1 MHSLVGVSLT
11 DRCVCKRSPSP
22 KSPCPKQRQSP
33 SPESV
38 SEDEGEPPGKDAPS
52 PVSPEDALSPHEP
65 LVRNPALSLPPPSG
79 WDLSDDPDADE
90 SGTESSASSASTSS
104 DEGDRGRGQI
114 KTGSAKKREIRSG
127 MTHPLKRMSI
137 NDSDATVTGVDTPQ
151 AIAEPQAEAEES
163 AWTSVQTDSL
173 DMQRDESLWAADE
186 GNDGEHEATID
197 ESGLTA

>member
-1 MHSLVGVSLT
+1 M
-11 DRCVCKRSPSP
+11 
-22 KSPCPKQRQSP
+22 
-33 SPESV
+33 
-38 SEDEGEPPGKDAPS
+38 
-52 PVSPEDALSPHEP
+52 
-65 LVRNPALSLPPPSG
+65 
-79 WDLSDDPDADE
+79 SDDPDADE

-114 KTGSAKKREIRSG
+114 KTGSATKREIRSG

-137 NDSDATVTGVDTPQ
+137 NDPDATVAGIEIPQ
-151 AIAEPQAEAEES
+151 AIAEAEAEAEES